1 MSASIR
7 LLENVPFEMR
17 DGILL
22 RADVYLPK
30 GSGKFPAILIRTP
43 YNKEHFDQGLFS
55 PLTYARAGYAVV
67 VQDIRGR
74 YASEGMWERTRMFE
88 VEAVDGYDSVE
99 QIALQPWSNGKVAMA
114 GGSYLTAMQWIA
126 AMANPP
132 HLKAFTPYIGDISP
146 HIGPPPET
154 GAVSFY
160 SVANALPLTALDL
173 VDKLEQ
179 NGEDLSELR
188 QHLERAIRDP
198 NWVIH
203 YLPFKDIPFARYE
216 PIRLMLEQRLHPP
229 SREEILKRKRYEKI
243 RIPGMH
249 IGGWFDQLEQAIF
262 TNYLKVK
269 ELAGSEYARNS
280 QHLLVGPWDH
290 GNIRSFLGNV
300 EFGPSAADEIALKKY
315 LIQFYDRYL
324 MDKEIVIPSVRY
336 FVMGRNEWRTS
347 EEWPLPN
354 TDWQTWFFHSGG
366 RANTRRGDGVLNRKP
381 PSSEPTDVFLYD
393 PLQPVP
399 TVGGKLLPMAGM
411 VPGPVDQSIIE
422 KRNDVL
428 CYTSDELEAD
438 LEVTGP
444 LEICLYASTSA
455 KDKDFTAKLT
465 DVWPDGRSI
474 LVAEGIQRASY
485 RNWNYEKER
494 IKPDTVLEY
503 TISLGHTSH
512 VFRKG
517 HRIRVQIS
525 SSNFPLYDRNMNTGR
540 SMGEDVTGVI
550 ARQTIYHD
558 EQYPSHIVLPV
569 IHES

>member
-324 MDKEIVIPSVRY
+324 MDKEIFIPYVRY

-455 KDKDFTAKLT
+455 KDTDFTAKLT

>member
-132 HLKAFTPYIGDISP
+132 HLKASTPYIGDISP

-324 MDKEIVIPSVRY
+324 MDKEIFIPYVRY

-455 KDKDFTAKLT
+455 KDTDFTAKLT